1 MMRGA
6 IVLATLIAVQVGP
19 LAAQNPQVRRQML
32 QQQVVE
38 RFMANYRAQAG
49 LTDEQGRRLEDMTR
63 RSFEAR
69 TALALRER
77 TLWFALEGQMRPG
90 VAANAD
96 SVAKLIDDLLALE
109 SERVERARAEQR
121 EFATFLSPVQRA
133 QLTLAWRRLQMQIE
147 RVRGGQGR
155 GPGVQGR

>member
-1 MMRGA
+1 MRGA
-6 IVLATLIAVQVGP
+6 IVVATLLVVGIGP

-38 RFMANYRAQAG
+38 RFMTNYRSQAG
-49 LTDEQGRRLEDMTR
+49 LSDEQYRRLEDVTR
-63 RSFEAR
+63 ESFEAR
-69 TALALRER
+69 AELVRRER
-77 TLWFALEGQMRPG
+77 GLWFALEGQMRPG
-90 VAANAD
+90 VAANPD
-96 SVAKLIDDLLALE
+96 SVSALIDRILALE
-109 SERVERARAEQR
+109 AERLDRARAEQR

-155 GPGVQGR
+155 GPGGPGM